1 MDNIKMALSY
11 LHGARS
17 RLNTAK
23 SAFSEKDFS
32 YVVRQSQECVELC
45 LKSALRFVG
54 IEPPKWHD
62 VGFIFEKEAD
72 RFPDWFK
79 NEIDKLKFIS
89 RKLRREREPS
99 MYGDEELDLTPDEL
113 YHEYDAKVSLEDAVF
128 VYELCEKLI

>member
-1 MDNIKMALSY
+1 MALSY

-17 RLNTAK
+17 RLNSAK
-23 SAFSEKDFS
+23 SAFNGKDFP

-72 RFPDWFK
+72 RFPQWFK
-79 NEIDKLKFIS
+79 SEIEKLMFIS
-89 RKLRREREPS
+89 RKLRRERETS
-99 MYGDEELDLTPDEL
+99 MYGDEELNLTPDEL
-113 YHEYDAKVSLEDAVF
+113 YHEYDARVFLEDAVF
-128 VYELCEKLI
+128 IYEMCEKLLSEEG